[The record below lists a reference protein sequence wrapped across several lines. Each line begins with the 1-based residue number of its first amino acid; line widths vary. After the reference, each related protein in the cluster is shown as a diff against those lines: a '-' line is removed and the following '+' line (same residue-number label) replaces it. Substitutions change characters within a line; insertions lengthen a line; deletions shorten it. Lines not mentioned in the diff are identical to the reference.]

1 MMCLISIIT
10 SYMNTWIKEL
20 QLMNVNFEVDLKKI
34 ANYFKRVNINITEF
48 GKSKMLK
55 RVPFPVENLNRSPTL
70 GDIKKD

>member
-1 MMCLISIIT
+1 
-10 SYMNTWIKEL
+10 
-20 QLMNVNFEVDLKKI
+20 MNVNFEVDLKKI